1 MKTMRWK
8 SLSETLLVMG
18 FAAFVF
24 VSCGQSGGS
33 GGSDIP
39 TNPVTPTGPTTP
51 PVTAVKTVDSSAVAR
66 FDTLTDAQCAKVKAL
81 KVFFQHASVGNNLYG
96 GLDDLKGLSGTKY
109 ALVTQQ
115 ADVAD
120 VKAWLA
126 ANAGWGDFALGNPGW
141 SAKITNFTANV
152 RDAGVGSVANVAMMK
167 FCYID
172 DGASFATYR
181 DAMLALEAAYPTVAF
196 VWWTMPIC
204 VDGMA
209 ARDAYN
215 AQVRAY
221 AMANGKWLFDIAD
234 IECHDPSGK
243 RLVDANGHEIL
254 STDYASDSAGHI
266 DTALGR
272 ARVAKAMWVLLSNI
286 AESR

>member
-1 MKTMRWK
+1 MTG
-8 SLSETLLVMG
+8 LTAL
-18 FAAFVF
+18 AF
-24 VSCGQSGGS
+24 VSCSQSGGS
-33 GGSDIP
+33 GDGGKAASP
-39 TNPVTPTGPTTP
+39 STPTAPTTP
-51 PVTAVKTVDSSAVAR
+51 VVTTTKTADYTAVAK
-66 FDTLTDAQCAKVKAL
+66 FDALTDAQCAKVKAL

-96 GLDDLKGLSGTKY
+96 GIGDLKGLSGTKY
-109 ALVTQQ
+109 ALATHQ

-120 VKAWLA
+120 VKAWFA
-126 ANAGWGDFALGNPGW
+126 GNAGWGDFYLGNPGW
-141 SAKITNFTANV
+141 SAKITDFTANV
-152 RDAGVGSVANVAMMK
+152 RDAGIGSVANVAMMK

-172 DGASFATYR
+172 DDASFATYQ
-181 DAMLALEAAYPTVAF
+181 DAMLALEAVYPTVSF

-221 AMANGKWLFDIAD
+221 ASAHGKWLFDIAD

-254 STDYASDSAGHI
+254 STDYASDNAGHI

-272 ARVAKAMWVLLSNI
+272 ARVAKAMWVLLANI
-286 AESR
+286 A